1 MEQKTGS
8 RMNWLRKSITLA
20 SLGGLGLLQ
29 SASAQENGWRVAA
42 SGVAEPIAVAVPRGI
57 SLGKP
62 APLAA
67 NHRDDGVR
75 QVSHTGLPR
84 PTVVRAVREFEEG
97 EPDLLYLP
105 KDLSQV
111 RERKLP
117 PPMIPQL
124 PTLGPAPAR
133 LPAVNEIDPNGTVR
147 VIQGTEKLP
156 MQPRRIVE
164 RPIASSEP
172 CLDVDDRASLGE
184 GYASEIFDVT
194 TPRLNRGYVTAEW
207 LHWATNGYRIPTMVT
222 TSDPSVPLNNQ
233 GVLGLNTTRV
243 LYGPGNVLSR
253 MGPGA
258 RLTFGFQPNPC
269 SCCWWEAGFFVLAK
283 QSEGV
288 SFNSNTT
295 PVIGRPYFEINN
307 NAPFR
312 ELTTTPGLFVGR
324 QDINMSTSLWG
335 AEINRRCFRFES
347 DTWRISSLVGFRY
360 LDLRDTLSVTEDST
374 AVTTVPGV
382 VNAGT
387 RALVLDRFDTR
398 NQFYGGQ
405 VGLNAEWRSGR
416 WSVDARFKFALGG
429 TNQSVDVEGRQ
440 RVIQPNG
447 ATQNFVGGLYALS
460 SNIGLQSQT
469 RLSFVPE
476 VGLKIGYDITDN
488 IRVFIGY
495 DLIYWSTVVRP
506 GDQIDQSLDTNLI
519 PNAGVV
525 QPIANQVR
533 PRVPFHQSNFWAQ
546 GVNAGLE
553 FKY

>member
-1 MEQKTGS
+1 M
-8 RMNWLRKSITLA
+8 
-20 SLGGLGLLQ
+20 
-29 SASAQENGWRVAA
+29 
-42 SGVAEPIAVAVPRGI
+42 
-57 SLGKP
+57 
-62 APLAA
+62 
-67 NHRDDGVR
+67 
-75 QVSHTGLPR
+75 
-84 PTVVRAVREFEEG
+84 
-97 EPDLLYLP
+97 
-105 KDLSQV
+105 
-111 RERKLP
+111 
-117 PPMIPQL
+117 
-124 PTLGPAPAR
+124 
-133 LPAVNEIDPNGTVR
+133 
-147 VIQGTEKLP
+147 
-156 MQPRRIVE
+156 
-164 RPIASSEP
+164 
-172 CLDVDDRASLGE
+172 
-184 GYASEIFDVT
+184 
-194 TPRLNRGYVTAEW
+194 
-207 LHWATNGYRIPTMVT
+207 
-222 TSDPSVPLNNQ
+222 
-233 GVLGLNTTRV
+233 
-243 LYGPGNVLSR
+243 
-253 MGPGA
+253 
-258 RLTFGFQPNPC
+258 
-269 SCCWWEAGFFVLAK
+269 
-283 QSEGV
+283 
-288 SFNSNTT
+288 
-295 PVIGRPYFEINN
+295 
-307 NAPFR
+307 
-312 ELTTTPGLFVGR
+312 
-324 QDINMSTSLWG
+324 
-335 AEINRRCFRFES
+335 
-347 DTWRISSLVGFRY
+347 VGFRY